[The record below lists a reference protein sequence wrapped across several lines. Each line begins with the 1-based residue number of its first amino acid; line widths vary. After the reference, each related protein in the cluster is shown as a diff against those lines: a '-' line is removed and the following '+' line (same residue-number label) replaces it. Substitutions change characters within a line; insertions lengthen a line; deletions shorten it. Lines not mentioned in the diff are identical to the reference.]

1 MGGSL
6 VKKAMCYGSLPAKLS
21 ARDKLVL
28 AKEAGLD
35 GIEIPS
41 FKTQKE
47 VEAVAEV
54 AGDVGLEIHS
64 VMGGTHWQLPLS
76 STDEDTRLDGV
87 EGIRHALRVASW
99 AGADTVL
106 VVPGVVTED
115 VSYAAAFDLSQ
126 KSIRELLPAA
136 EDLGVTMALENVW
149 NKFLLSPLEFRDYID
164 GFDHEL
170 VKAYFD
176 VGNILLYVFPHQWID
191 ILGERIVKV
200 HIKDFNTTTRNF
212 VALLTGNVDYPRVIN
227 ALRGIGYN
235 GYLTAELSPYPQ
247 FPEQMVYDTAA
258 QLDRIIKS

>member
-1 MGGSL
+1 M
-6 VKKAMCYGSLPAKLS
+6 KKAMCYSSLPAKTPV
-21 ARDKLVL
+21 RDKLQL

-47 VEAVAEV
+47 VEQVAEV

-76 STDEDTRLDGV
+76 STDEATRLAGVDG
-87 EGIRHALRVASW
+87 IKHALQVAGWS
-99 AGADTVL
+99 GADTVL
-106 VVPGVVTED
+106 VVPAVVTED

-126 KSIRELLPAA
+126 KSLRELLPTA
-136 EDLGVTMALENVW
+136 EELGITMALENVW
-149 NKFLLSPLEFRDYID
+149 NKFLLSPLEFREYVD
-164 GFDHEL
+164 GFNHEL

-176 VGNILLYVFPHQWID
+176 VGNILLYGYPHQWID

-200 HIKDFNTTTRNF
+200 HIKDFDTNTKNF
-212 VALLTGNVDYPRVIN
+212 VALLTGSVDYPRVTN

-247 FPEQMVYDTAA
+247 FPEQMVHDTAA
-258 QLDRIIKS
+258 HLDRIINS

>member
-1 MGGSL
+1 
-6 VKKAMCYGSLPAKLS
+6 VKKAMCYSSLPAKTPV
-21 ARDKLVL
+21 RDKLQL

-47 VEAVAEV
+47 VEQVAEV

-76 STDEDTRLDGV
+76 STDEATRLAGVDG
-87 EGIRHALRVASW
+87 IKHALQVAGWS
-99 AGADTVL
+99 GADTVL
-106 VVPGVVTED
+106 VVPAVVTED

-126 KSIRELLPAA
+126 KSLRELLPTA
-136 EDLGVTMALENVW
+136 EELGITMALENVW
-149 NKFLLSPLEFRDYID
+149 NKFLLSPLEFREYVD
-164 GFDHEL
+164 GFNHEL

-176 VGNILLYVFPHQWID
+176 VGNILLYGYPHQWID

-200 HIKDFNTTTRNF
+200 HIKDFDTNTKNF
-212 VALLTGNVDYPRVIN
+212 VALLTGSVDYPRVTN

-247 FPEQMVYDTAA
+247 FPEQMVHDTAA
-258 QLDRIIKS
+258 HLDRIINS

>member
-1 MGGSL
+1 
-6 VKKAMCYGSLPAKLS
+6 VKKAMCYSSLPAQMPV
-21 ARDKLVL
+21 RDKLQL
-28 AKEAGLD
+28 AKAAGLD

-47 VEAVAEV
+47 VEQVAEV

-76 STDEDTRLDGV
+76 STDEATRLAGV
-87 EGIRHALRVASW
+87 NGIKHALQVAGWS
-99 AGADTVL
+99 GADTVL

-126 KSIRELLPAA
+126 KSIRELLPTA
-136 EDLGVTMALENVW
+136 EQLGITMALENVW
-149 NKFLLSPLEFRDYID
+149 NKFLLSPLEFREYVD

-176 VGNILLYVFPHQWID
+176 VGNILLYGYPHQWID

-200 HIKDFNTTTRNF
+200 HIKDFDTNTKNF
-212 VALLTGNVDYPRVIN
+212 VALLTGSVDYPRVTN

-247 FPEQMVYDTAA
+247 FPEQMVHDTAA
-258 QLDRIIKS
+258 HLERIVNS